1 MVHSPGRMSL
11 QTKSLFCPEQ
21 FVVVSVF
28 GRHLFIVGIVVDF
41 RIRVSPAVRHICDG
55 TGHFGEDQAGRIAGT
70 SDVTPCL
77 ATGQETEMQPLLGN
91 DSIQLVCIFRAV
103 PFGSSERGCFFGSG
117 GIIPACVFT
126 RTYRVV
132 IVVKRDGLA
141 DSLFELFFRF
151 CFILCHSY
159 PIS

>member
-1 MVHSPGRMSL
+1 MVHSPGRMGL

-91 DSIQLVCIFRAV
+91 DSIQLVCIFRTISFLFRNLKDCPIGRLQETTV
-103 PFGSSERGCFFGSG
+103 FNERRINIAS
-117 GIIPACVFT
+117 AKT
-126 RTYRVV
+126 
-132 IVVKRDGLA
+132 
-141 DSLFELFFRF
+141 EL
-151 CFILCHSY
+151 
-159 PIS
+159 

>member
-1 MVHSPGRMSL
+1 MVHSPGRMGL

-103 PFGSSERGCFFGSG
+103 PFGRKRLFLRQWGHYPGARFHPYLPSRNSSK
-117 GIIPACVFT
+117 A
-126 RTYRVV
+126 
-132 IVVKRDGLA
+132 
-141 DSLFELFFRF
+141 
-151 CFILCHSY
+151 
-159 PIS
+159 